1 MNDEY
6 EERGWFKE
14 LVLIAF
20 LAFAWLSEKAER
32 AWKNESFWIVCSALS
47 AIVAIYCMIKLL
59 VRAVS

>member
-20 LAFAWLSEKAER
+20 LAYGWLSEKVER

-47 AIVAIYCMIKLL
+47 ATVAICCMIKLL
-59 VRAVS
+59 MKAVR